1 MSSQADELLNA
12 VFNAYNN
19 GTEYTINT
27 PPSGEIHNFNMV
39 LKEIEEY
46 ITFTRRDLLK
56 ISITLSNK
64 GLEYFLENM
73 D

>member
-1 MSSQADELLNA
+1 MGSQAEEILNS

-27 PPSGEIHNFNMV
+27 PPSGEIHSFNMA

-56 ISITLSNK
+56 ISITLSDR